1 MREEEYHDRIDWLW
15 TRAEE
20 FQAFSKSIHHHRSR
34 AAVVR
39 LAQTYANAACELE
52 DLLERKRLH
61 ERGIRG
67 RANLRVVASRGDRV
81 DG

>member
-20 FQAFSKSIHHHRSR
+20 FQSFSKNIHHHGSR
-34 AAVVR
+34 AAMVR

-52 DLLERKRLH
+52 DLLERKLLH
-61 ERGIRG
+61 ERRNRG
-67 RANLRVVASRGDRV
+67 RPNLRVVAARGERV

>member
-1 MREEEYHDRIDWLW
+1 MREEEYHHRIDWLW

-20 FQAFSKSIHHHRSR
+20 FQLFSKSIHHHKSR
-34 AAVVR
+34 AAMLR

-52 DLLERKRLH
+52 DVLERKLLH
-61 ERGIRG
+61 EREKR
-67 RANLRVVASRGDRV
+67 RRPDVSAVASRV